1 MGNYLVDGAGKRM
14 EWGVLEGRLRRKTV
28 EVLFVDSEVDGN
40 LHGELS
46 RNFRFKFVARCFLVS
61 KRFFLDLLV

>member
-28 EVLFVDSEVDGN
+28 EVFLVDSEVDGD
-40 LHGELS
+40 LHGEL
-46 RNFRFKFVARCFLVS
+46 
-61 KRFFLDLLV
+61 